1 MRISTKIIFSLII
14 LALIFIP
21 HFLFAQTNCNLSKL
35 KPVKF
40 GDKNI
45 YVKNLQI
52 CLQEAGYTFSKG
64 VTGIYDKETIE
75 VVKKFYKSWYGD
87 VNGKYF
93 GKLGIKR
100 LKTIIQKLRKF
111 TFKASLVKKFSSQE
125 EFISYL
131 NEAKKRYP
139 EVSYGYRKGRGEVF
153 METVP
158 LYAPQPLSVAEPARY
173 SETTVQVKGIDEADI
188 VKTDGKNIY
197 YSITKITKAYY
208 FKPIFE
214 EKLEIL
220 PEFATPTTKII
231 KAFPVDELKEESKI
245 EETGDLYL
253 VKSKKILVIL
263 TRNKIS
269 SYDVSN
275 IQKPVKKWEIKLGGD
290 IFTSRFYQDKIYLI
304 TKQYLDYEK
313 PCPIIP
319 LVLNNKEIKINCQDI
334 YVPPA
339 VLPVENIISVF
350 VIEPETGE
358 ILQKTALLENS
369 DWYGGTVVYMS
380 YNNLYITYP
389 NEMKESELRIDT
401 IINALKDIFPQTL
414 IDKIAKLKNLDLYE
428 SSKMNELESILS
440 SQEASRYTEN
450 YCKKFENADKCS
462 EYIEERIKAHYI
474 NKIRDYDKS
483 FVVKI
488 DLNNLNIKTIG
499 EVPGIALNQFSLD
512 EYQGKLRIGVTIGE
526 RTRGGTFHF
535 GRFGSLNFG
544 SLNDVY
550 VLDEN
555 LKIIGGVKDLGKGE
569 KIYAVRFI
577 EDKGYV
583 VTFREADPFYVIDL
597 LNPYDPKLK
606 GELKIPGYSS
616 YLHPITK
623 DKILGIGK
631 ESSKVKISLFD
642 VSNPS
647 NPIEKSKYILDEDW
661 SKVLENF
668 HAFLLD
674 NKHQIF
680 FIPASK
686 GYIFSY
692 KEDQISLKNDVSF
705 SEPPERAIYI
715 DDYLYLISPT
725 NITVFDENTFEKVK
739 ELEMK

>member
-1 MRISTKIIFSLII
+1 MSNKIIFILII
-14 LALIFIP
+14 LTLIFIP
-21 HFLFAQTNCNLSKL
+21 NFLFAQTNCNLSKL

-45 YVKNLQI
+45 YVKNLQL
-52 CLQEAGYTFSKG
+52 CLQEAGYILPKG

-100 LKTIIQKLRKF
+100 LKTIIQKIRKF
-111 TFKASLVKKFSSQE
+111 TFKAGLVKKFSSKE

-131 NEAKKRYP
+131 NEAKKKYP
-139 EVSYGYRKGRGEVF
+139 EVSYGYRKGKGGVF
-153 METVP
+153 LETVP
-158 LYAPQPLSVAEPARY
+158 LYAPQALSAAEPSRY

-197 YSITKITKAYY
+197 YSITKVYY
-208 FKPIFE
+208 FKPTFE

-263 TRNKIS
+263 TGNKIS
-269 SYDVSN
+269 GYDVSN
-275 IQKPVKKWEIKLGGD
+275 IQKPVKKWEIKLDGD
-290 IFTSRFYQDKIYLI
+290 ISTSRFYQDKIYLI

-319 LVLNNKEIKINCQDI
+319 LILNNKEIKINCQDI

-389 NEMKESELRIDT
+389 NEMKESELWIDT
-401 IINALKDIFPQTL
+401 IINAFKDIFPQTL

-428 SSKMNELESILS
+428 SSKMNEWEAIFS
-440 SQEASRYTEN
+440 SQEAEKYIEN
-450 YCKKFENADKCS
+450 YCKKFENDDKCS
-462 EYIEERIKAHYI
+462 EDIEERIKAHYT

-526 RTRGGTFHF
+526 RTRV
-535 GRFGSLNFG
+535 GRFISLNFV

-555 LKIIGGVKDLGKGE
+555 IKIIGGVKDLGKGE

-583 VTFREADPFYVIDL
+583 VTFRETDPFYVIDL
-597 LNPYDPKLK
+597 SNPYDPKLK

-647 NPIEKSKYILDEDW
+647 NPIEKSKYVLDEYW

-674 NKHQIF
+674 DKHQIF

-692 KEDQISLKNDVSF
+692 KDDELTLKKEVSF

-739 ELEMK
+739 GLEMK

>member
-1 MRISTKIIFSLII
+1 MWKINKINLFVIIF
-14 LALIFIP
+14 F
-21 HFLFAQTNCNLSKL
+21 FLFINTSFAFSQIKCDLSKL

-40 GDKNI
+40 GEKNI
-45 YVKNLQI
+45 YVKNLKL
-52 CLQEAGYTFSKG
+52 CLKEAGYNFGNVLNSS
-64 VTGIYDKETIE
+64 YDDQMLKA
-75 VVKKFYKSWYGD
+75 VKNFYKSWYGD
-87 VNGKYF
+87 VDGKYF
-93 GKLGIKR
+93 GKLGINK
-100 LKTIIQKLRKF
+100 LKLLIEDLSKSKINKNL
-111 TFKASLVKKFSSQE
+111 KKFSSKE

-131 NEAKKRYP
+131 NEAKKKYP
-139 EVSYGYRKGRGEVF
+139 EVSYGYRKGKGGVF
-153 METVP
+153 LETVP
-158 LYAPQPLSVAEPARY
+158 LYAPQAFSPAEPSRY

-197 YSITKITKAYY
+197 YSITKVYY
-208 FKPIFE
+208 FKPVFE
-214 EKLEIL
+214 EKLGIL

-263 TRNKIS
+263 TGNKIS
-269 SYDVSN
+269 GYDVSN
-275 IQKPVKKWEIKLGGD
+275 IQKPVKKWEIKLDGD
-290 IFTSRFYQDKIYLI
+290 ISTSRFYQDKIYLI

-319 LVLNNKEIKINCQDI
+319 LILNNKEIKINCQDI

-350 VIEPETGE
+350 VIEPDTGE

-389 NEMKESELRIDT
+389 NEMKESELWIDT
-401 IINALKDIFPQTL
+401 IINAFKDIFPQTL

-428 SSKMNELESILS
+428 SSKMNELEAILN
-440 SQEASRYTEN
+440 SQEVQKYTEN
-450 YCKKFENADKCS
+450 YCKKFESLDRCS
-462 EYIEERIKAHYI
+462 EAIEERIKTYYI
-474 NKIRDYDKS
+474 NKVRDYDKS

-526 RTRGGTFHF
+526 RTREGTFHL
-535 GRFGSLNFG
+535 GSFI

-569 KIYAVRFI
+569 KIYAVRFV

-583 VTFREADPFYVIDL
+583 VTFRETDPFYVIDL
-597 LNPYDPKLK
+597 SNPYDPKLK

-647 NPIEKSKYILDEDW
+647 NPIEKSKYVLDEYW

-674 NKHQIF
+674 DKHQIF

-692 KEDQISLKNDVSF
+692 KDDELTLKKEVSF

-715 DDYLYLISPT
+715 DDYLYLISRS
-725 NITVFDENTFEKVK
+725 NIIIFDENTFDKVK
-739 ELEMK
+739 ELNLK